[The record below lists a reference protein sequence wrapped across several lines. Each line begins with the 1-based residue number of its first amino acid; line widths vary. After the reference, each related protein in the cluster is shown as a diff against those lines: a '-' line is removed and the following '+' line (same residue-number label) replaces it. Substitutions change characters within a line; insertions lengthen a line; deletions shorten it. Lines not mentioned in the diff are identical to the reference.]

1 MITLKKTAEQL
12 ENEKKLEFLKNHY
25 GYSSFLEDF
34 YDETHLTEILTER
47 VSENDNYTLLAL
59 NEFIKEYEEEF
70 EDWKEDQNDT
80 RPDTNEEREER

>member
-1 MITLKKTAEQL
+1 MTTTKKTEQEL
-12 ENEKKLEFLKNHY
+12 ENEQKLEFLKNHY

-59 NEFIKEYEEEF
+59 NEFIEENEADYEE
-70 EDWKEDQNDT
+70 WKKDQNDNGED
-80 RPDTNEEREER
+80 RNDADN